1 MSNVAEKVAQFISNL
16 EIDSIYIYPG
26 GTIAPLVNAFV
37 ALGVRVEVFKHEQG
51 AVYAAMAKARITGKL
66 QVAMVTSGPGVTNA
80 ITPLADAYYDS
91 TPLLLITGQIGTGDL
106 LAPRK
111 VRQRGFQEVP
121 TISIVSGIS
130 KLALCPTTPEEA
142 LSQLPMLVKRA
153 LDGRMGPVV
162 FDLPMDIQRAEITP
176 QKNTLE
182 VADQDRKFKA
192 NISEHEISGISEVL
206 ANSKRPV
213 LMLGHGALISGDF
226 DKYLKFADA
235 ANFTVVSSILGLG
248 SFDCA
253 NKRFMG
259 YIGHTG
265 HRVANRSVHEADFLL
280 VLGARLDVRQTGTL
294 VNDFVPN
301 GKIVWV
307 NNDLSEINFPRVR
320 VDWPIYGDVS
330 EFIDKLLLK
339 SETFAVVRDEKWFE
353 SLREQ
358 RSLSEED
365 QFSDVSEQ
373 IPPKQVLIKLN
384 QLMRGGKGYVVTGV
398 GSHQQWAARHID
410 YGPDTWRLLTSAGHG
425 AMGYDIPTAL
435 GAAMTSP
442 HKTVICI
449 VGDGSFLMNIQ
460 ELASIAE
467 RGLNIKILILNNNR
481 LGIVSQF
488 QKITWGID
496 HGAGYFETPDFVSIS
511 KGFGI
516 PAKRVKVKAD
526 LADCMEWFW
535 NSMGPLLLEVIIDHD
550 AEVTP
555 MLLGGQ
561 SMDKMWLGHGV

>member
-1 MSNVAEKVAQFISNL
+1 MSNVAEKIAKFISNL
-16 EIDSIYIYPG
+16 EIDSVYIYPG
-26 GTIAPLVNAFV
+26 GTIAPLVNAFA
-37 ALGVRVEVFKHEQG
+37 ALGVKVEVFKHEQG
-51 AVYAAMAKARITGKL
+51 ALYAAMAKARITGKL

-121 TISIVSGIS
+121 TVSIVSGIS

-142 LSQLPMLVKRA
+142 LCQLPNLVKMA

-162 FDLPMDIQRAEITP
+162 FDLPMDIQRAEIISQIITFESSNP
-176 QKNTLE
+176 
-182 VADQDRKFKA
+182 DQSSKD
-192 NISEHEISGISEVL
+192 NISEHMMSEVCEAL

-213 LMLGHGALISGDF
+213 LMLGHGALISGNF
-226 DKYLKFADA
+226 DKYLKFANA
-235 ANFTVVSSILGLG
+235 ANLTVVSSILGLG
-248 SFDCA
+248 SFDCD

-259 YIGHTG
+259 YVGHTG

-294 VNDFVPN
+294 VNNFVPN
-301 GKIVWV
+301 GKIAWV
-307 NNDLSEINFPRVR
+307 NNDLSEIDFPRVR
-320 VDWPIYGDVS
+320 IDWSIHGDVS
-330 EFIDKLLLK
+330 HFIDKLLLK
-339 SETFAVVRDEKWFE
+339 SATFTAVRDEKWLE

-365 QFSDVSEQ
+365 RFSDNSEQ

-384 QLMRGGKGYVVTGV
+384 QLMKGGKGFIVTGV

-442 HKTVICI
+442 HKTVVCI

-467 RGLNIKILILNNNR
+467 RGLNIKILVLNNNR

-496 HGAGYFETPDFVSIS
+496 HGSGRFETPDFVSIS
-511 KGFGI
+511 NGFGI
-516 PAKRVKVKAD
+516 PAKRVEVKTELVD
-526 LADCMEWFW
+526 GMEWFW
-535 NSMGPLLLEVIIDHD
+535 NSTGPLLLEVKIDHD

-561 SMDKMWLGHGV
+561 TMDNMWLGHGL